1 MSLSVPV
8 AGLIKNVLAFTVMFP
23 TYEANRPPG
32 RSKNGLEDNTEVA
45 YK

>member
-8 AGLIKNVLAFTVMFP
+8 AGMIKNVLAFTVMFG
-23 TYEANRPPG
+23 TYEAKRPPG
-32 RSKNGLEDNTEVA
+32 RSRNGFKDNTEVA